1 MICWVIFFFFS
12 VFPAQP
18 EESGQDHHWEDD
30 ILLQQLCLSSQGQS
44 DFFSGKVLA
53 LKIENFLYTNYLFF
67 QRNKYFILNLYLI
80 KMTLLYSNTFSGAFD
95 Y

>member
-1 MICWVIFFFFS
+1 MTFSFNNYASVLRDKVI
-12 VFPAQP
+12 
-18 EESGQDHHWEDD
+18 
-30 ILLQQLCLSSQGQS
+30 I
-44 DFFSGKVLA
+44 SGKVLA